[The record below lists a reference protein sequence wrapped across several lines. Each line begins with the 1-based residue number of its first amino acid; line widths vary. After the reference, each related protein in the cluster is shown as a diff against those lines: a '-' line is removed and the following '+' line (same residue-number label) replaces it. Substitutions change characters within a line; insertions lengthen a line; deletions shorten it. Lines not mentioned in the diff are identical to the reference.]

1 MFMRQRLYVCA
12 ISETKMKGRSEG
24 VFGEVLGTVSEV
36 GWWSATI
43 NKYAAYEVCSGMRC
57 HPGFCGLE

>member
-12 ISETKMKGRSEG
+12 ISDTKMKGRSE
-24 VFGEVLGTVSEV
+24 VMFGEVLGTVSEV

-43 NKYAAYEVCSGMRC
+43 NK
-57 HPGFCGLE
+57 